1 MAVKVCS
8 PQVNTAETV
17 SYTWGAANAQRS
29 LQQTRINRFRSLA
42 GSKDTSCFAM
52 TTESLSKEY
61 PLYAT
66 SLFNLIKNSESRI
79 DRVR

>member
-1 MAVKVCS
+1 
-8 PQVNTAETV
+8 
-17 SYTWGAANAQRS
+17 
-29 LQQTRINRFRSLA
+29 
-42 GSKDTSCFAM
+42 M